1 MRKAKTMLQSVK
13 GIYKQGQIELL
24 EIPNQIKESPVIVTF
39 LQTEPDLKTQQLM
52 YFGMFKGANQSTEN
66 DFSNSEFH
74 GDSDDNLDWS

>member
-1 MRKAKTMLQSVK
+1 MKKVKTMLKSVK

-24 EIPNQIKESPVIVTF
+24 EIPDQIEESPVIVTF
-39 LQTEPDLKTQQLM
+39 LTTEPDPKTQQLM
-52 YFGMFKGANQSTEN
+52 YFGMFGDANRSTEN